1 MTIRFLGRWG
11 GRWDLSSVGLHAAIK
26 KLDRHKS
33 EPFRIGVSLI
43 NGAHDAFCE
52 LVTGLFLRMS
62 AGKVLGPSG
71 VERRGHRRERLRI
84 IGSGSRFWPDL

>member
-52 LVTGLFLRMS
+52 LVTACSCECPPARFLVQAAS
-62 AGKVLGPSG
+62 NAEVIAAS
-71 VERRGHRRERLRI
+71 VC
-84 IGSGSRFWPDL
+84 GS